1 MSESGL
7 YALLLAAEE
16 ERSGIDLIIPDL
28 AELIW
33 GIVSFVIVFVVLNKY
48 ALPRIRETIDKR
60 SEAIQG
66 DLQAAEAAKTEAQ
79 GARDEYKNQLAESR
93 SEANR
98 IIEEAR
104 QQAEQVRKD
113 VVAKAEKEAEAI
125 LARAQEQIQAEQ
137 NRALTELQSTI
148 SEMSIELAEKVVGRT
163 IDASTQKELVDA
175 YIRDV
180 ATMSPDGGR
189 NN

>member
-1 MSESGL
+1 ML
-7 YALLLAAEE
+7 VALSLAQAAEE
-16 ERSGIDLIIPDL
+16 ERTGLDLILPPL
-28 AELIW
+28 AELV
-33 GIVSFVIVFVVLNKY
+33 GGVLAFALVYFVLNRIAFPK
-48 ALPRIRETIDKR
+48 IREMIKVRQDT
-60 SEAIQG
+60 IQG
-66 DLQAAEAAKTEAQ
+66 DLEGAEAAKVEAEA
-79 GARDEYKNQLAESR
+79 ARDEYKNQLAESR

-113 VVAKAEKEAEAI
+113 IVSKAEKDAEGV

-137 NRALTELQSTI
+137 SRALTELQTTI

>member
-1 MSESGL
+1 VLIAQSL
-7 YALLLAAEE
+7 TLAAEE
-16 ERSGIDLIIPDL
+16 GERTGLDLILPPM
-28 AELIW
+28 AELV
-33 GIVSFVIVFVVLNKY
+33 GGVLAFALVYFVLNRIAFPK
-48 ALPRIRETIDKR
+48 IREMIKVRQDT
-60 SEAIQG
+60 IQG
-66 DLQAAEAAKTEAQ
+66 DLEAAEAAKSEAQ
-79 GARDEYKNQLAESR
+79 GARDEYKSQLAEAR

-113 VVAKAEKEAEAI
+113 MVAKAEKDAEGV

-137 NRALTELQSTI
+137 NRALTELQTTI
-148 SEMSIELAEKVVGRT
+148 SSMSIELAEKVVGRT